1 MSDVPTTPDQ
11 PNEAEVLVTTLEE
24 RLARVVPTRL
34 LAPDNRR
41 PLSEAFVE
49 MLGRLVEFLEQFKP
63 LNQGQMAA
71 LLYFVQNLTLDR
83 VGADDGFIMMTMA
96 DAAKHAARNMR
107 RARAS

>member
-1 MSDVPTTPDQ
+1 MPDAPTNPDQ
-11 PNEAEVLVTTLEE
+11 QNEAEVLATTLEE

-71 LLYFVQNLTLDR
+71 MLYFVEHLKLDR
-83 VGADDGFIMMTMA
+83 VGTDDAFIMLTMV